1 MASLWILTTLIA
13 AAAQTVRNTVQRNLT
28 GPLGTVGAT
37 QVRFLFGFPFSIL
50 FLAVMLA
57 VTGWTVPAQS
67 LTSFAFTFA
76 GALSQIMATALMLA
90 AMRDRAFSVTIA
102 YTKTEPVQVAIFGI
116 VALGDHL
123 SLSAALA
130 IPIATIG
137 VLLMA
142 IKPGDRFGVETVK
155 PALLGIASGTF
166 FALSAVG
173 FRGGILALGDGPAL
187 LRATTTLVWSLGIQS
202 AVLFVW
208 LAIFNRPALL
218 KSLALWRASSG
229 AGFMGALAS
238 QFWFIGFSLTSAAN
252 VRTLGLVEVIFAQ
265 FVTRR
270 VFSEGVAKRELVGIT
285 LVVIGVGSLLLPA
298 LLP

>member
-1 MASLWILTTLIA
+1 
-13 AAAQTVRNTVQRNLT
+13 
-28 GPLGTVGAT
+28 
-37 QVRFLFGFPFSIL
+37 
-50 FLAVMLA
+50 
-57 VTGWTVPAQS
+57 
-67 LTSFAFTFA
+67 
-76 GALSQIMATALMLA
+76 
-90 AMRDRAFSVTIA
+90 
-102 YTKTEPVQVAIFGI
+102 
-116 VALGDHL
+116 LGDHL
-123 SLSAALA
+123 SVSAALA

-166 FALSAVG
+166 FALSAIG

-187 LRATTTLVWSLGIQS
+187 LRATTILVWSLGIQS

-208 LAIFNRPALL
+208 LALFNRPALL

-285 LVVIGVGSLLLPA
+285 LVVIGVGLLLLPA